1 MNCPVCNGTTG
12 VVDSRPDEESVHR
25 RRRCFDCGYRFGT
38 IELDADQWDKKQ
50 QKPKEPP
57 VMLHFSVEYD
67 PTTGAARLL
76 SKKEA
81 RT

>member
-25 RRRCFDCGYRFGT
+25 RRRCFDCGYRFNT
-38 IELDADQWDKKQ
+38 IELDEDQWDKKQ

-57 VMLHFSVEYD
+57 VVLQLSVEYN
-67 PTTGAARLL
+67 PSTREARLL
-76 SKKEA
+76 SEKEA
-81 RT
+81 KR